1 MLKVKPNHLIFL
13 TGLLWLVA
21 SYILLSRAY
30 SWAIDLE
37 SSYLFIGIILGLV
50 LGFIKSKLIFIKLTN
65 KNMERIIA
73 FKQKV
78 SLWEFHLNK
87 DKLLIVLMIG
97 IGIVIRQSFIPKWV
111 LMPIYLGIGLAMF
124 LVFLLYMRTFLR
136 QIKRPTS

>member
-37 SSYLFIGIILGLV
+37 STYLLIGIILGLV
-50 LGFIKSKLIFIKLTN
+50 LGFVKSKLIFIKLTN
-65 KNMERIIA
+65 KNIERINA
-73 FKQKV
+73 FENKV

-97 IGIVIRQSFIPKWV
+97 IGIVLRQSFIPKWV